1 MAAVLELCNRFVL
14 SFLKHLDLTLLVKQI
29 FPIFARTRAVLPALL
44 WLLLFNNAA
53 IAQRLV
59 LKDAATPIAEQP
71 SPKSRVIA
79 VLAKGDTVR
88 VLKINN
94 PWVQVAFR
102 GKQKGWMFVG
112 RSTASTKTNTPATTA
127 ETAAKSANA
136 APVEEIR
143 SVEQTTASQSP
154 VAPAPIADGGVSFH
168 LGAFSG
174 QFTYVGKFY
183 YRTLPALYL
192 EGTFQYVAG
201 DIASFYLMYGNAKYV
216 RPIGQRLEGS
226 LTAGVGVINS
236 VPVRAA
242 GVKSVSNMAFNYGI
256 GVQRYLKNSNW
267 LRLDIREYTVIRQKG
282 LANFFEFTVGIAI
295 GIRWSKI

>member
-1 MAAVLELCNRFVL
+1 MQRMVM
-14 SFLKHLDLTLLVKQI
+14 DLTLLLKQL
-29 FPIFARTRAVLPALL
+29 FPISVRARSVLSAVV
-44 WLLLFNNAA
+44 WLLLLNGVAT
-53 IAQRLV
+53 AQRIV

-102 GKQKGWMFVG
+102 GKQKGWMYVG
-112 RSTASTKTNTPATTA
+112 RSTASTNTKTPATTP
-127 ETAAKSANA
+127 ETATKPANA
-136 APVEEIR
+136 ALVEEAKPVE
-143 SVEQTTASQSP
+143 QNATNAPP
-154 VAPAPIADGGVSFH
+154 VTLPPITDGGVSFH
-168 LGAFSG
+168 LGSFS
-174 QFTYVGKFY
+174 QRFTYVGKFY
-183 YRTLPALYL
+183 YRTLPGLYV

-201 DIASFYLMYGNAKYV
+201 DIASFYLMYGNAKYA
-216 RPIGQRLEGS
+216 RPLGKRLEGTV
-226 LTAGVGVINS
+226 TAGVGVINS

-242 GVKSVSNMAFNYGI
+242 GVKSVSNMVFNYGV

-267 LRLDIREYTVIRQKG
+267 LRADIREYTAIRNKRG

>member
-1 MAAVLELCNRFVL
+1 MQPVCRIIF
-14 SFLKHLDLTLLVKQI
+14 KTLDLTLLVKQI
-29 FPIFARTRAVLPALL
+29 FPIFARPRAVLPALL
-44 WLLLFNNAA
+44 WLLLLNNVA

-79 VLAKGDTVR
+79 VLVKGDTVR
-88 VLKINN
+88 VLKINS

-102 GKQKGWMFVG
+102 GKQKGWMYVG
-112 RSTASTKTNTPATTA
+112 RSAASTNTKTPAPTPETTA
-127 ETAAKSANA
+127 KPANA
-136 APVEEIR
+136 APVEAVQP
-143 SVEQTTASQSP
+143 VEQNATSNPP
-154 VAPAPIADGGVSFH
+154 VTLAPITDGGVSFH
-168 LGAFSG
+168 LGSFSR

-183 YRTLPALYL
+183 YRTMPRLYV

-201 DIASFYLMYGNAKYV
+201 NVASNYLMYGNAKYV
-216 RPIGQRLEGS
+216 RSLGRRLEGTV
-226 LTAGVGVINS
+226 TAGVGVINT

-256 GVQRYLKNSNW
+256 GVQHYLKNSNW
-267 LRLDIREYTVIRQKG
+267 LRVDIREYTAIRNKRG

>member
-1 MAAVLELCNRFVL
+1 M
-14 SFLKHLDLTLLVKQI
+14 DLTRLLKQFFSI
-29 FPIFARTRAVLPALL
+29 SSRAHSILPTLV
-44 WLLLFNNAA
+44 WLLSLNGVAV
-53 IAQRLV
+53 AQRLV
-59 LKDAATPIAEQP
+59 LKDASTPIAEQP

-79 VLAKGDTVR
+79 VLSKGDTVR
-88 VLKINN
+88 VLKTNN

-102 GKQKGWMFVG
+102 GKQKGWMYVG
-112 RSTASTKTNTPATTA
+112 RSAVATSA
-127 ETAAKSANA
+127 KPNLETSAKPANA
-136 APVEEIR
+136 ALAEEIKPI
-143 SVEQTTASQSP
+143 EQTATNAPP
-154 VAPAPIADGGVSFH
+154 VALPPITDGGISFH
-168 LGAFSG
+168 LGSFSQ

-183 YRTLPALYL
+183 YRTLPRLYV

-201 DIASFYLMYGNAKYV
+201 DLASFYLMYGNAKYM
-216 RPIGQRLEGS
+216 RPIGRRLEGTV
-226 LTAGVGVINS
+226 TAGVGVINT

-267 LRLDIREYTVIRQKG
+267 LRADLREYTAIRNRRG

>member
-1 MAAVLELCNRFVL
+1 MVMDVTPLLKKKFPFSLRSRFA
-14 SFLKHLDLTLLVKQI
+14 LTA
-29 FPIFARTRAVLPALL
+29 F
-44 WLLLFNNAA
+44 WGLLLLNEAA
-53 IAQRLV
+53 TAQRIV

-79 VLAKGDTVR
+79 VLVKGDTVR
-88 VLKINN
+88 VLKITN

-102 GKQKGWMFVG
+102 GKQKGWMYVG
-112 RSTASTKTNTPATTA
+112 RSTASTNKNAPATTP

-143 SVEQTTASQSP
+143 PVEQTTASQSP
-154 VAPAPIADGGVSFH
+154 IAPAPIADGGVSFH
-168 LGAFSG
+168 LGAFSR

-183 YRTLPALYL
+183 YRTLPRLYV

-201 DIASFYLMYGNAKYV
+201 DIASFYLMYGNAKYA
-216 RPIGQRLEGS
+216 RPLGRRLEGS

-242 GVKSVSNMAFNYGI
+242 GVKSVSNMVFNYGL
-256 GVQRYLKNSNW
+256 GVQRFLKNSNW

-282 LANFFEFTVGIAI
+282 LANFFEFTVGLAI
-295 GIRWSKI
+295 GIRWSKL

>member
-1 MAAVLELCNRFVL
+1 MVM
-14 SFLKHLDLTLLVKQI
+14 DLTRLLKQFFSI
-29 FPIFARTRAVLPALL
+29 SSRAHSILPTLV
-44 WLLLFNNAA
+44 WLLSLNGVAV
-53 IAQRLV
+53 AQRLV
-59 LKDAATPIAEQP
+59 LKDASTPIAEQP

-79 VLAKGDTVR
+79 VLSKGDTVR
-88 VLKINN
+88 VLKTNN

-102 GKQKGWMFVG
+102 GKQKGWMYVG
-112 RSTASTKTNTPATTA
+112 RSAVATSA
-127 ETAAKSANA
+127 KPNLETSAKPANA
-136 APVEEIR
+136 ALAEEIKPI
-143 SVEQTTASQSP
+143 EQTATNAPP
-154 VAPAPIADGGVSFH
+154 VALPPITDGGISFH
-168 LGAFSG
+168 LGSFSQ

-183 YRTLPALYL
+183 YRTLPRLYV

-201 DIASFYLMYGNAKYV
+201 DLASFYLMYGNAKYM
-216 RPIGQRLEGS
+216 RPIGRRLEGTV
-226 LTAGVGVINS
+226 TAGVGVINT

-267 LRLDIREYTVIRQKG
+267 LRADLREYTAIRNRRG

>member
-1 MAAVLELCNRFVL
+1 MVMELTPL
-14 SFLKHLDLTLLVKQI
+14 LKQL
-29 FPIFARTRAVLPALL
+29 FPISSRAHFVLPALMC
-44 WLLLFNNAA
+44 LLSLNGVA
-53 IAQRLV
+53 IAQRIV
-59 LKDAATPIAEQP
+59 LKDASTPIAEQP

-79 VLAKGDTVR
+79 VLSKGDTVR
-88 VLKINN
+88 VLKTNN

-102 GKQKGWMFVG
+102 GKQKGWMYVG
-112 RSTASTKTNTPATTA
+112 RSTAATNAKPNLETTVKP
-127 ETAAKSANA
+127 TNA
-136 APVEEIR
+136 APVEQTK
-143 SVEQTTASQSP
+143 SVEQTATSDSP
-154 VAPAPIADGGVSFH
+154 VALPPITDGGVSFH
-168 LGAFSG
+168 LGSFSR

-183 YRTLPALYL
+183 YRTLPRLYV

-201 DIASFYLMYGNAKYV
+201 DIASFYLMYGNAKYA
-216 RPIGQRLEGS
+216 RPLGRRLEGTV
-226 LTAGVGVINS
+226 TAGVGVINT

-267 LRLDIREYTVIRQKG
+267 LRADLREYTAIRNRRG